1 LQISA
6 IPTGPTYYQP
16 VTPVPP
22 VAPVVG
28 RSSDAQAAGEKLRAS
43 TPPGVGN
50 LLDIDA

>member
-6 IPTGPTYYQP
+6 IPTGPAYYQP

-28 RSSDAQAAGEKLRAS
+28 RSSEGDGAGQKLRAAQPAGIGS
-43 TPPGVGN
+43 
-50 LLDIDA
+50 LLDMEA